1 MKIEYKGSH
10 HINGAYVEDTNG
22 KPIDLIY
29 PATGAVVGRLH
40 EATPALIEQ
49 ALDSAKA
56 AQADWAR
63 TRPVE
68 RGRILRRAEQL
79 LRARRDEI
87 ARIETID
94 TGRCLSETLYDA
106 DGVADALEF
115 YGGVIQ
121 GYNGESIQLGEAFS
135 YTRRE
140 PLGVCVGIGAW
151 NYPLENAGWKS
162 ATALAAG
169 NAMIFKP
176 SEFAPQVALILAEV
190 YTEAGLPPGLFNVLQ
205 GFGGVG
211 EALVRDPR
219 TAKVSLTGSIPTGKK
234 VMGLAGSLMKHG
246 TMELGGK
253 SPLIIFEDAPLQNA
267 VAGVLMAN
275 FYSTGQI
282 CTNGTRVFVHRS
294 IHDQLV
300 ARLAERVAQIR
311 IGDPMDPANNMGPLV
326 SAAQRDKVQG
336 FIRAGQ
342 AEGAT
347 LVCGGGT
354 PKVAGMEG
362 GFWIEPTVFTNVRGD
377 MTIARE
383 EIFGPVASILIFDDE
398 DEVIGRANDTS
409 FGLASAVFT
418 DNLARAHRVAARLQV
433 GRAWINCYNVSPVEV
448 PFGGV
453 KDSGIGRE
461 CAMAALDHFTQIKSI
476 VVETGPV
483 ACVF

>member
-1 MKIEYKGSH
+1 MEIRHGP
-10 HINGAYVEDTNG
+10 GCRQCD
-22 KPIDLIY
+22 DLQ
-29 PATGAVVGRLH
+29 TVG
-40 EATPALIEQ
+40 
-49 ALDSAKA
+49 
-56 AQADWAR
+56 
-63 TRPVE
+63 
-68 RGRILRRAEQL
+68 
-79 LRARRDEI
+79 
-87 ARIETID
+87 
-94 TGRCLSETLYDA
+94 
-106 DGVADALEF
+106 
-115 YGGVIQ
+115 
-121 GYNGESIQLGEAFS
+121 
-135 YTRRE
+135 
-140 PLGVCVGIGAW
+140 VG
-151 NYPLENAGWKS
+151 
-162 ATALAAG
+162 AAG
-169 NAMIFKP
+169 G
-176 SEFAPQVALILAEV
+176 LILAEV

-347 LVCGGGT
+347 LVCG
-354 PKVAGMEG
+354 
-362 GFWIEPTVFTNVRGD
+362 FWIEPTVFTNVRGD

-409 FGLASAVFT
+409 FGLAGAVFT